1 MTHATDAAA
10 AELLAA
16 AGLADLDEPPV
27 DVDAIAEET
36 DGLDVQE
43 ASDLRTLPGLPDK
56 LRRTDLS
63 GLLIPDQ
70 RRIWVNGVEAA
81 RSPGRRRFTVAHELG
96 HWHLHRDTQT
106 HARGLYCRSE
116 DVGGS
121 DAELRAARAI
131 EAEANRFAAA
141 LLMPESLVRL
151 EAERW
156 KFNVH
161 VLARRFQV
169 SLPAMQLRLATLG
182 VLPPYMR

>member
-1 MTHATDAAA
+1 MTHMSDEAA

-16 AGLADLDEPPV
+16 AGLAELDEPPV

-43 ASDLRTLPGLPDK
+43 AADLRTLPGLPDEF
-56 LRRTDLS
+56 RRADLS
-63 GLLIPDQ
+63 GLLLPGE

-96 HWHLHRDTQT
+96 HWHLHRHEGT
-106 HARGLYCRSE
+106 HTRGLFCRSDE
-116 DVGGS
+116 VGGTES
-121 DAELRAARAI
+121 ELRAARAI

-141 LLMPESLVRL
+141 LLMPESLVRI

-156 KFNVH
+156 KLNVH
-161 VLARRFQV
+161 VLAKRFQV
-169 SLPAMQLRLATLG
+169 SLPAMQVRLVTLG